1 MNGETANSE
10 AIDRLINIFSNS
22 NIFNRIEQTQMMKT
36 VDAIMNIQRRF
47 NITMMP
53 IYLILKFMMI
63 ITLILKEDASKDLLK
78 ILKLPDEK
86 ETRKLFK
93 KIVRN
98 KQLEEGDIMLFYKSG
113 EDMKLYGDFLHLI
126 SLFDDSVK
134 TIGYPLNKRC
144 GISEVSSISGI
155 NFNSRIDDLDQLN
168 EIDTIFVASLEKKIV
183 FDKPFKNLG
192 VGVSSGSSSGSS
204 FGSSS
209 DSDKIYWQ
217 GNKDDIRSYVLRDT
231 YHWIEL
237 NTKSDSYSFVFIID
251 TSSSSISLT
260 MHNIVMNCQNNL
272 TEFDECRF
280 IIEKD
285 KLSDFEKNYILYF
298 SDLDLSIDKFIDH
311 KIIKPWKNSIN
322 YKIDIEFDGF
332 IDGDEFCDEKEE
344 DRSEDIK
351 IIDGCDKNIRFI
363 ILDKVHKIPLLF
375 GSL

>member
-53 IYLILKFMMI
+53 TYLILKFMMI
-63 ITLILKEDASKDLLK
+63 ITLILKEDASEDLLK

-93 KIVRN
+93 DIVRN
-98 KQLEEGDIMLFYKSG
+98 KQLEEGDIMLFYRSG

-155 NFNSRIDDLDQLN
+155 DFNSRIDDLDQLN

-183 FDKPFKNLG
+183 FDKSFKNLG
-192 VGVSSGSSSGSS
+192 VEVGVGVGVS
-204 FGSSS
+204 
-209 DSDKIYWQ
+209 SDKIYWQ
-217 GNKDDIRSYVLRDT
+217 GKKDDIRSYVLRDT
-231 YHWIEL
+231 YHWLEL

-322 YKIDIEFDGF
+322 YKIDIEFGEF
-332 IDGDEFCDEKEE
+332 DEFSDGEEEGKE
-344 DRSEDIK
+344 DDIK